1 MWIWISLGGLLVIG
15 LLVAGALITFEF
27 LARQRRIMQM
37 KRFRTSVRSKRVE
50 FTADDKRTMI

>member
-15 LLVAGALITFEF
+15 LLVAGVLITVEF

-37 KRFRTSVRSKRVE
+37 KRFRTSVRPQKAD
-50 FTADDKRTMI
+50 FTAEDKRTMI